1 MEVLNN
7 LALFLLQTE
16 ISNDTRE
23 YLMTKNY
30 KRIEYKLN
38 NEMEGRFTKIYY
50 LSEMLAM
57 RRSAILCFQ
66 SFSHYFVA

>member
-16 ISNDTRE
+16 ISRQE
-23 YLMTKNY
+23 KYLMTKNY
-30 KRIEYKLN
+30 KKIEYKLN

-57 RRSAILCFQ
+57 RRSAILCVQ
-66 SFSHYFVA
+66 SFSHYFVV

>member
-16 ISNDTRE
+16 ISRQEN

-30 KRIEYKLN
+30 KKIEYKLN
-38 NEMEGRFTKIYY
+38 DEMEEDLQRFTICQK
-50 LSEMLAM
+50 
-57 RRSAILCFQ
+57 C
-66 SFSHYFVA
+66 

>member
-7 LALFLLQTE
+7 LALFLLQTSRQE
-16 ISNDTRE
+16 K
-23 YLMTKNY
+23 YLMTKNH
-30 KRIEYKLN
+30 KKIEYKSN

-57 RRSAILCFQ
+57 RRSAILCVQ
-66 SFSHYFVA
+66 SFSHYFVV